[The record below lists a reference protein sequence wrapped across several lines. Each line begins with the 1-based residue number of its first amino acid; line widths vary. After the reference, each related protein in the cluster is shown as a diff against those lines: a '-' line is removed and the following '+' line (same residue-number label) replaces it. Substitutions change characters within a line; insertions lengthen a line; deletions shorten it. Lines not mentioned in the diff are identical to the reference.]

1 MRNILWIMPV
11 MLLFAACTLR
21 DWVKEGKTD
30 SEMEMDR
37 YDCQVNKSPDIER
50 CMEQKGYTK
59 VKK

>member
-1 MRNILWIMPV
+1 MPV

>member
-1 MRNILWIMPV
+1 
-11 MLLFAACTLR
+11 MLLLTACTLN
-21 DWVKEGKTD
+21 DWVKDGRSEG
-30 SEMEMDR
+30 EMEMDR